1 MADTDSLAA
10 AAAELILDEEHNAPK
25 ELQPADTELHEATE
39 CGANNPVSHATC
51 DMLTCKR
58 EVPRADAPPR
68 DEVGARSVITAR
80 S

>member
-39 CGANNPVSHATC
+39 CGANNEGATIITGPA
-51 DMLTCKR
+51 L
-58 EVPRADAPPR
+58 PNPS
-68 DEVGARSVITAR
+68 SVWRKWILIHQILDC
-80 S
+80 